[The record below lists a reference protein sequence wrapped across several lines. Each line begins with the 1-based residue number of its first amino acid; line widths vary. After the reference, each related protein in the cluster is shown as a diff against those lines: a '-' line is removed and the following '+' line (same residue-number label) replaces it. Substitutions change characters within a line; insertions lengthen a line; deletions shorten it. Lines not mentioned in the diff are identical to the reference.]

1 MLNFFGSKNGSFCDG
16 VSRRDVMKIGALGFG
31 FGAMSLADLYR
42 LEAASGSGPA
52 ENKQTKSIINIHLGG
67 GPSHQD
73 MWDLKPD
80 APTEYRGDF
89 SPIKTNVDGVEIC
102 EHFPMLARMADKYV
116 LFRGLVGN
124 VNEHSS
130 STTQTG
136 YSQREFSAIGGPPA
150 LGSVVSKLQGFNGGV
165 APFVTDGVSTT
176 AGYLGPKYK
185 PFSPNDAQRML
196 QLNRIDAKRMTKRAN
211 LLESVDDL
219 RRDIDTSGQLE
230 AADSFAKQAVNVVLS
245 GKMADALDL
254 RKEDQKV
261 VERYVGNRRG
271 RLRDNERFLRARRL
285 VEAGVRCVSIGW
297 GGWDTHGNN
306 FVTLKSQLPALD
318 RGLASMIQDFDDRG
332 MLDDVTI
339 AVWGEFGRTPRING
353 NAGRDH
359 WPRVAAAFVAG
370 GGLKYGQ
377 VVGSSDRIASD
388 ADDAVHVQEVLSTL
402 YHNIGINPQTTQITD
417 PQGRPRYLLEQ
428 RKPITQVI

>member
-1 MLNFFGSKNGSFCDG
+1 MLGFFGSKNGSFCDG
-16 VSRRDVMKIGALGFG
+16 VSRRDVIRIGAMGLG
-31 FGAMSLADLYR
+31 FGAMGLADLYR
-42 LEAASGSGPA
+42 LEAA
-52 ENKQTKSIINIHLGG
+52 NKSATRTKSIINVHLGG

-73 MWDLKPD
+73 MWDLKPE
-80 APTEYRGDF
+80 APAEYRGEF
-89 SPIKTNVDGVEIC
+89 NPIKTNVDGVEIC
-102 EHFPMLARMADKYV
+102 EYFPELAQLADKYV
-116 LFRGLVGN
+116 LFRGLIGN

-150 LGSVVSKLQGFNGGV
+150 VGSVISRLQGFNGGV

-185 PFSPNDAQRML
+185 PFSPQDAQRML
-196 QLNRIDAKRMTKRAN
+196 QLTRIDAERLTKRAN
-211 LLESVDDL
+211 LLETVDEL
-219 RRDIDTSGQLE
+219 RRDIDASGQLE
-230 AADSFAKQAVNVVLS
+230 AADSFAQQAVEVVLS

-254 RKEDQKV
+254 RKEDAKV
-261 VERYVGNRRG
+261 QERYVGNRQG

-306 FVTLKSQLPALD
+306 FTSLREQLPALD
-318 RGLASMIQDFDDRG
+318 RGLAALIRDFDERG

-359 WPRVAAAFVAG
+359 WPQVAAAFVAG
-370 GGLKYGQ
+370 GGLKCGQ
-377 VVGSSDRIASD
+377 VVGASDRIASD
-388 ADDAVHVQEVLSTL
+388 AVDPVHVQEVLSTL
-402 YHNIGINPQTTQITD
+402 YHNLGIDPATTQITD
-417 PQGRPRYLLEQ
+417 PQGRPRYLLEH
-428 RKPITQVI
+428 RKPVRQVI

>member
-1 MLNFFGSKNGSFCDG
+1 MLNFMGSKNGRFCDG

-31 FGAMSLADLYR
+31 FGAMSLADMYR
-42 LEAASGSGPA
+42 LEAASGK
-52 ENKQTKSIINIHLGG
+52 NNQTKSIINIHLGG

-73 MWDLKPD
+73 MWDLKPE
-80 APTEYRGDF
+80 APAEYRGEF
-89 SPIKTNVDGVEIC
+89 NPIKTNVDGIEIC
-102 EHFPMLARMADKYV
+102 EHFPELAKLADKYV
-116 LFRGLVGN
+116 LFRGLIGN

-176 AGYLGPKYK
+176 PGYLGPKYK

-219 RRDIDTSGQLE
+219 KRDIDVSGQLE

-254 RKEDQKV
+254 KKEKKEV
-261 VERYVGNRRG
+261 LERYVGNRQG

-297 GGWDTHGNN
+297 GGWDTHSQN
-306 FVTLKSQLPALD
+306 FKSLGTQLPALD
-318 RGLASMIQDFDDRG
+318 RGLSALIRDFDERG

-402 YHNIGINPQTTQITD
+402 YHNIGIHPGTTQITD
-417 PQGRPRYLLEQ
+417 PQGRPRYLLEH
-428 RKPITQVI
+428 RKPVPQVI